1 MTCGRLLREGNA
13 LEGGASVRRSPVGAG
28 TRRRGL
34 KPGEPHGRLRDAT
47 SPRSP
52 GRRKPSRRGGTARTE
67 RAEGWLPEAEAGSTL
82 RENAPWRMSTE
93 GRSLEEPCGRKLGP
107 TPGPADARCVSER
120 QGHAAAADV
129 VGFPGGVEEEQGPP
143 PARHAPCEEA
153 GIGKDQRPEPLVLR
167 WRFFLAKARSRPR
180 PLRVDVLGGTPGNRP
195 IVSRRNPS
203 RGILDLIIA

>member
-1 MTCGRLLREGNA
+1 MNPMVGCGMQQARTGQ
-13 LEGGASVRRSPVGAG
+13 
-28 TRRRGL
+28 
-34 KPGEPHGRLRDAT
+34 GRA
-47 SPRSP
+47 
-52 GRRKPSRRGGTARTE
+52 SRRGGEEPRGRNVPRAGCPRPKQAQPCGRT
-67 RAEGWLPEAEAGSTL
+67 RPGV
-82 RENAPWRMSTE
+82 MSTE

-180 PLRVDVLGGTPGNRP
+180 PLRVDVLGGTPGNRL